1 MNAKQKRAALA
12 YLMTWTPEKIRR
24 SLENPTPYM
33 GTVTLA
39 LHRIALRRMEA

>member
-1 MNAKQKRAALA
+1 MNAKQKREALA
-12 YLMTWTPEKIRR
+12 ILLTWHPAVIRH